1 MLTAIYNHIKTVL
14 TGIKTE
20 EDKAVI
26 KTVDIWNNQT
36 ALPPEEQ
43 AFRLP
48 AVFIEIPGA
57 EYGQLLNGRQ
67 MAEPEIILHVIT
79 DSRKG
84 KLETAMEI
92 NRRLCNLINSK
103 LYATKSTVSG
113 SIIRT
118 RSENDGNFDEWIENR
133 ETYLCCAFDIS
144 AQKVWSNAEIEEIRI
159 ATIG

>member
-36 ALPPEEQ
+36 SLPPEEQ

-57 EYGQLLNGRQ
+57 EYGQLLKGGQN
-67 MAEPEIILHVIT
+67 AEPEIILHVIT
-79 DSRKG
+79 DSRKA
-84 KLETAMEI
+84 KLEDAMAI
-92 NRRLCNLINSK
+92 NRDLCNLIHSK

-113 SIIRT
+113 SLLRT

-133 ETYLCCAFDIS
+133 ETYHCYAIDNS
-144 AQKVWSNAEIEEIRI
+144 ALKVWTNAEIEEIRI